1 MSDPNAKVKK
11 RQIILIAGSA
21 TVILLCV
28 VGGMFMFE
36 SAPPVRIEKPKT
48 VSIAAPGGVE
58 DKDAWRAQQ
67 AAEDHNNGKKIAEL
81 TEQLAK
87 QSEEQRKL
95 LDTVEKLSKGA
106 PSPEYG
112 TQSTPA
118 NLREPL
124 PATGQILH
132 APGSTGMTAN
142 TPANAMPLNTPINQV
157 IAQPPAREIEII
169 TNKRTVKPSET
180 AGNKEILGFPVSEA
194 AKKYGGGGGG
204 GGGAGGQSGRGVEF
218 LPAGTFVR
226 VALLNGADA
235 PTGGQAQSNPLAV
248 ALDALDVANMANKYK
263 LDIKGCRFIAAVW
276 GDLSSERT
284 MGRTDSMTCIINGE
298 TLEIPVKGNIIGEDG
313 KYGMRGRLVT
323 KQGQV
328 LANAAFAGISS
339 GIGKAFQ
346 QSANTVSNTALGA
359 TSIIEPSAVGR
370 AAMGSGVSNMGSALE
385 QYYLKAADKLFPIIE
400 TDGGRIVEILITKG
414 AVYTGKSGSATNNYA
429 NMLKRAGSSTQKD
442 DYED

>member
-28 VGGMFMFE
+28 VGGMVMFE
-36 SAPPVRIEKPKT
+36 SAPPVRTEKPKT

-67 AAEDHNNGKKIAEL
+67 AAEDHNNGKKIEDL
-81 TEQLAK
+81 TAQLAK
-87 QSEEQRKL
+87 TREDQQKL
-95 LDTVEKLSKGA
+95 LDAVEKLGKGA
-106 PSPEYG
+106 PSPEYSA
-112 TQSTPA
+112 QSSA
-118 NLREPL
+118 SNLREPL
-124 PATGQILH
+124 PASGQILH

-142 TPANAMPLNTPINQV
+142 APANAMPLNSPLNQA

-169 TNKRTVKPSET
+169 TNKRTSKPTET

-194 AKKYGGGGGG
+194 AKKYGGGG
-204 GGGAGGQSGRGVEF
+204 GGQSGRGVEF

-359 TSIIEPSAVGR
+359 TSIIEPGAVGR
-370 AAMGSGVSNMGSALE
+370 AALGSGVSNMGSALE

-414 AVYTGKSGSATNNYA
+414 AVYTGKSGSATTNYA
-429 NMLKRAGSSTQKD
+429 NMLKRAGSSTGSD